1 MRKVVVNTT
10 PLIALSHVGQLSVL
24 QEMYGEI
31 IIPEAVYRELS
42 VKSESTCKRAV
53 DSSLDWIRVEN
64 IQNQMAKAMY
74 KTQPHDGEV
83 EVMILAKEVGADVV
97 IIDDANA
104 KKHAK
109 YLDLP
114 VTGTLGVLI
123 KAKQA
128 EELGQPKL
136 RYLTPHQIRHTYTT
150 LAYEAGIDEKEV
162 SARLGHASELVTK
175 DTYTHLRGQKK
186 EEQDAAVN
194 KICIS

>member
-24 QEMYGEI
+24 KDLYGEI

-42 VKSESTCKRAV
+42 AKAESICKRTV
-53 DSSLDWIRVEN
+53 DSSLDWVRVEK

-74 KTQPHDGEV
+74 KTQLHEGEV
-83 EVMILAKEVGADVV
+83 EVMILSKEIEADVV

-109 YLDLP
+109 YLELP

-123 KAKQA
+123 KAKQK
-128 EELGQPKL
+128 G
-136 RYLTPHQIRHTYTT
+136 Y
-150 LAYEAGIDEKEV
+150 IDELKPILHQMIDHGIYLSNSLV
-162 SARLGHASELVTK
+162 ELCLKQV
-175 DTYTHLRGQKK
+175 G
-186 EEQDAAVN
+186 E
-194 KICIS
+194 I